1 MKAWFQEFKFNTDSL
16 SVWLNENTVRGE
28 KCTAIQQDLRKA
40 YNAYC
45 DSKDIAPLGPDVFA
59 AKVLEVRPGVIS
71 GQNPHGDAI
80 FIGLGP
86 LWMESYQDPPPP
98 PVQTKSSEPQ
108 QEEVPF

>member
-1 MKAWFQEFKFNTDSL
+1 LVPGVQVQYRFAERMAQREHCARRK
-16 SVWLNENTVRGE
+16 VYCV
-28 KCTAIQQDLRKA
+28 QQDLRKA

-86 LWMESYQDPPPP
+86 LWMESYQGSTVTNNDPP
-98 PVQTKSSEPQ
+98 
-108 QEEVPF
+108 F